1 MKRLLSAISLCAL
14 GLGAGLSVPVA
25 AQDQPGDKVNQ
36 LIIYGDDA
44 CPAPVDGEITVCAR
58 KAEEERYRI
67 PEPLRES
74 SSPQN
79 RSWTDR
85 VLAYETVGRTGIMS
99 CSPVGAGG
107 ETGCTQKLIDAA
119 YGERRGASDVRFG
132 QLIEEARA
140 ERLET
145 LDQEAAEQQS
155 RVEEIERE
163 YDERLAAERAAG
175 EGDPAAEAREEL
187 PALDSNP

>member
-1 MKRLLSAISLCAL
+1 MKRLFSALSLCAL
-14 GLGAGLSVPVA
+14 GAGIGLAVPAA

-36 LIIYGDDA
+36 LIIYGDDE
-44 CPAPVDGEITVCAR
+44 CPAPVAGEITVCAR
-58 KAEEERYRI
+58 KAEDERYRI

-79 RSWTDR
+79 RAWTDR
-85 VLAYETVGRTGIMS
+85 VLAYETVGRNGIMS

-107 ETGCTQKLIDAA
+107 EFGCTQRLIDAA
-119 YGERRGASDVRFG
+119 YAEKQGASDVRFG
-132 QLIEEARA
+132 QLIEAARA
-140 ERLET
+140 ERLGT

-187 PALDSNP
+187 PALEGNR

>member
-1 MKRLLSAISLCAL
+1 MKRMQSALALCAL
-14 GLGAGLSVPVA
+14 GLGAGLAIPAA
-25 AQDQPGDKVNQ
+25 AQDQPGDKVNT
-36 LIIYGDDA
+36 LIIYGDDE
-44 CPAPVDGEITVCAR
+44 CPPSTAGEITVCAR

-79 RSWTDR
+79 RAWTDR
-85 VLAYETVGRTGIMS
+85 VLAYETVGRHGIMS

-107 ETGCTQKLIDAA
+107 ELGCTQRLIDAA
-119 YGERRGASDVRFG
+119 YGERRTASDVRFG

-145 LDQEAAEQQS
+145 LDQEAAEMQS
-155 RVEEIERE
+155 RVEEVERE
-163 YDERLAAERAAG
+163 YEERMAAMRSAG
-175 EGDPAAEAREEL
+175 EDDPASEAEL
-187 PALDSNP
+187 PPIP